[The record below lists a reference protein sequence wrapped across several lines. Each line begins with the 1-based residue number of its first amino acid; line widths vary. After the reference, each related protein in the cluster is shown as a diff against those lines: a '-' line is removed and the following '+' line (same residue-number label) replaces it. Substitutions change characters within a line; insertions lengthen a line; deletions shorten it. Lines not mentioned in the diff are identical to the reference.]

1 MPKVIMDNW
10 VKYVP
15 LILTIGSIISM
26 TAVANAQLGDLKRTV
41 EHLAQYHTENVERR
55 AVIEQRYAEMIRM
68 IANLQM
74 ELTELRRELRTK

>member
-15 LILTIGSIISM
+15 LVLTIGSIISM
-26 TAVANAQLGDLKRTV
+26 TAVANAQLGELKRTV
-41 EHLAQYHTENVERR
+41 EHLSQYHTENVERR

-74 ELTELRRELRTK
+74 ELTELRREIKQR